1 MISYQQTLELRLIAV
16 LDLRTRRVDGPKAA
30 TTALHTVC
38 RDKLQLTKEWLIK
51 STLYD
56 DTSINSYHKQCNE
69 EDARHHFPQE

>member
-1 MISYQQTLELRLIAV
+1 MMLSYQQTLELRLIAV

-38 RDKLQLTKEWLIK
+38 RHKLQLTKEWLIK
-51 STLYD
+51 ST
-56 DTSINSYHKQCNE
+56 YHKQCNE